1 MASAQQSATE
11 LMTLA
16 VAAGVRPG
24 RSLPFQTSGP
34 PLSISGFPGALQAA
48 FLNAGF
54 QISDLAAGLGYAVS
68 QGWLLLGN
76 AFGACQMYVLQWS
89 GFAAGSGSAPTM
101 ASSGQQAINVMVNN
115 LGGTAG
121 SCFSAAGLGASF
133 VGTVGG
139 NTFAIEDLLPGLWY
153 AVAQGWLF
161 PAGQNFEGPS
171 FSLTAAG
178 VAQAT

>member
-1 MASAQQSATE
+1 MPTAEQSATE

-16 VAAGVRPG
+16 VAAGNRPG

-34 PLSISGFPGALQAA
+34 PLSVSGFPGELQAA
-48 FLNAGF
+48 FLNAGY
-54 QISDLAAGLGYAVS
+54 QISDLAAGLSYAVS

-76 AFGACQMYVLQWS
+76 TLGACQTYLLQWP
-89 GFAAGSGSAPTM
+89 GFAAGGGSAPTIA
-101 ASSGQQAINVMVNN
+101 ASAQQAINVMVNN

-121 SCFSAAGLGASF
+121 SHFAAAGMGPSF

-139 NTFAIEDLLPGLWY
+139 NTFAIEDLLPGFWY

-161 PAGQNFEGPS
+161 PAGQDFEGPS